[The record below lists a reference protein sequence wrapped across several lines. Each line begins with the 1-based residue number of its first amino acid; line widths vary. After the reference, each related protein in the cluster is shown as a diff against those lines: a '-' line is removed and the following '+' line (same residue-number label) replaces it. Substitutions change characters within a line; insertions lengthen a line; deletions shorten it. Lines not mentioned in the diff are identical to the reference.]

1 VDFREALGDE
11 LARGPSV
18 SESEFKPSVEFTGRF
33 ATVSTGTVFQLPDQP
48 PEYED
53 LLRQFG
59 RDPSRFR
66 LVSVDYEK
74 HWQVPYRPYIRGEN
88 GEPVYGD
95 DGQPLLEEQ
104 AFRWAASYKLRV
116 EEVDDP
122 NVVAN
127 FEEIV
132 KRARVERRSSTGS
145 YWFVFQASDTQ
156 LGKRSR
162 DGSLD
167 EIIERYVESVD
178 LAKEEIVRLR
188 RSHGVAGI
196 QISMPGDC
204 IEGGVSQKGQNMGYL
219 TTLTTP
225 QQVTV
230 LERLMLYSVEQFAS
244 LGEQVLLTVV
254 NGNHDQS
261 QRQINTN
268 PGDGWATQAAT
279 ATDIA
284 LKMNPLQYGHVSVM
298 IPDEW
303 SGSMT
308 LPVGDTVVTVV
319 HGHQWVRWTAAMTW
333 LSQQA
338 VHNQPAGACQVLQH
352 GHYHTWRTEA
362 HKTKTI
368 VCSSTYDCGSDHY
381 REKHGADARRGGLV
395 YLMRDG
401 EVSRMSL
408 V

>member
-1 VDFREALGDE
+1 MDFRDALNDE

-18 SESEFKPSVEFTGRF
+18 SEVAYQPSVEFTGRF
-33 ATVSTGTVFQLPDQP
+33 GTVSTGTVFQDPDQP
-48 PEYED
+48 PEYAE

-59 RDPSRFR
+59 RDPDRFR

-74 HWQVPYRPYIRGEN
+74 HWQVPYRPVMRD
-88 GEPVYGD
+88 D
-95 DGQPLLEEQ
+95 DGSPLMDQWGHPVMGEQ
-104 AFRWAASYKLRV
+104 EFRWAASYKLRV
-116 EEVDDP
+116 EETDNPD
-122 NVVAN
+122 VVAS

-132 KRARVERRSSTGS
+132 RNARVERRSATGS

-167 EIIERYVESVD
+167 EIIARYVDSVD
-178 LAKEEIVRLR
+178 LAKDELKRLR
-188 RSHGVAGI
+188 SSHGVAGV

-204 IEGGVSQKGQNMGYL
+204 IEGGVSQKGKNMGYL

-230 LERLMLYSVEQFAS
+230 LERLMLYTVEQFAPF
-244 LGEQVLLTVV
+244 GEQVLLTVV
-254 NGNHDQS
+254 NGNHDEA

-279 ATDIA
+279 ACEMA
-284 LKMNPLQYGHVSVM
+284 LQQNPLQYSHVRVA

-308 LPVGDTVVTVV
+308 LPVGDTIVTVV

-368 VCSSTYDCGSDHY
+368 VCSSTYDCGSDHF
-381 REKHGADARRGGLV
+381 REKHGADAKRGGLV
-395 YLMRDG
+395 YLMRGG